1 MGLVEEEVDES
12 LYWMDL
18 LLEAGLVKV
27 ERL

>member
-12 LYWMDL
+12 LYWMEL